1 MRRKAH
7 RKFEDNSKNNHGD
20 LKKSTDDVSLFFD
33 MLVYTSRRALY
44 VDDFYRGQKAVFPS
58 CSLHPFLSK

>member
-7 RKFEDNSKNNHGD
+7 RKFEDNSKNIHGD

-33 MLVYTSRRALY
+33 MLVYTSEQAPVLLTI
-44 VDDFYRGQKAVFPS
+44 S
-58 CSLHPFLSK
+58 IN